1 MTTDSSAAVGR
12 ALGQFVAG
20 VLSALAP
27 ALGVFLGLVLPTVL
41 LVRGCLW

>member
-1 MTTDSSAAVGR
+1 MTSDSSGFVGR
-12 ALGQFVAG
+12 ALGRFVAG

-41 LVRGCLW
+41 LLGRWL